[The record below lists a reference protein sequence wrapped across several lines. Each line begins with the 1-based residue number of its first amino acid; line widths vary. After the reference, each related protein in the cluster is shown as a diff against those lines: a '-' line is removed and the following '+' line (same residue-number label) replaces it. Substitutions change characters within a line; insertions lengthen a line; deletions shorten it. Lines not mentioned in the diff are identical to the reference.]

1 MKETNK
7 PNRKVGSLKS
17 FAHDVS
23 VHRMSLV
30 QEAQQILIQFQ
41 IERILDNLFLS
52 IKTVHIINS
61 GRYQLIIRKTLIL

>member
-41 IERILDNLFLS
+41 IERILDNLFL
-52 IKTVHIINS
+52 
-61 GRYQLIIRKTLIL
+61 